1 MTRRGLPIGL
11 VSLLG
16 LVLFFWPF
24 IGRGLPPD
32 TPAWTVALAGAAGL
46 LLVEVGT
53 RQLDSRQ
60 VALLAALAAIDTGL
74 RMVVAQG
81 IGGFSPLFFLVLCAG
96 YVFGTSYGFLVGAFS
111 ILVSSLAIGGA
122 GPWVPYQVFA
132 AGWVGVAAGL
142 AGRWRRHAPTPGWRD
157 LVALALVGALMGLVY
172 GALMD
177 IQDWIGYY
185 RGNPTLGWLP
195 GMSAATSWLYF
206 GRFYLVTSL
215 VYDGFRS
222 AGNVLMVLLLGAPVL
237 AALARVRS
245 RLSFEIVGGTQV
257 PPTDPPS

>member
-1 MTRRGLPIGL
+1 MRRELPIEL
-11 VSLLG
+11 VSLVG
-16 LVLFFWPF
+16 LLLFFWPF
-24 IGRGLPPD
+24 LGRGLPAD
-32 TPAWTVALAGAAGL
+32 TPAWTVALAAATGL

-111 ILVSSLAIGGA
+111 MLVSSLAIGGA

-132 AGWVGVAAGL
+132 AGWVGVVAGL
-142 AGRWRRHAPTPGWRD
+142 AGRWRRGASTPGWRD
-157 LVALALVGALMGLVY
+157 LVVLASVGALTGWVY

-177 IQDWIGYY
+177 VQDWIGFY
-185 RGNPTLGWLP
+185 RGNPALGWLP
-195 GMSAATSWLYF
+195 GMAPATSWLHF
-206 GRFYLVTSL
+206 TRFYLVTSL
-215 VYDGFRS
+215 AYDTFRS
-222 AGNVLMVLLLGAPVL
+222 AGNALMVLVLGAPIL
-237 AALARVRS
+237 AALARIRA
-245 RLSFEIVGGTQV
+245 RLTFQIVEGTQV
-257 PPTDPPS
+257 APTDPPS

>member
-1 MTRRGLPIGL
+1 MRRELPVGM
-11 VSLLG
+11 VSLVG

-24 IGRGLPPD
+24 VGRGLPAD
-32 TPAWTVALAGAAGL
+32 APAWSVALAAAAGL

-111 ILVSSLAIGGA
+111 MLVSSLAIGGA

-142 AGRWRRHAPTPGWRD
+142 VGRRRRGAATPGWRD
-157 LVALALVGALMGLVY
+157 LVVLAVVGALMGWVY

-185 RGNPTLGWLP
+185 RGNPSLGWLP
-195 GMSAATSWLYF
+195 GMTAATSWLHF

-215 VYDGFRS
+215 VYDTFRS
-222 AGNVLMVLLLGAPVL
+222 VGNALMVLLLAAPIL
-237 AALARVRS
+237 AALTRVRA
-245 RLSFEIVGGTQV
+245 RLTFEVIEPGR
-257 PPTDPPS
+257 

>member
-1 MTRRGLPIGL
+1 MRRELPVGL
-11 VSLLG
+11 VSLVG

-24 IGRGLPPD
+24 FGRGLPAD
-32 TPAWTVALAGAAGL
+32 TPAWTVALAAAAGL

-74 RMVVAQG
+74 RLVVAQG

-96 YVFGTSYGFLVGAFS
+96 YVFGVSYGFLVGAFS
-111 ILVSSLAIGGA
+111 MLVSSLAIGGV

-142 AGRWRRHAPTPGWRD
+142 VGRWRRDASAPDWRD
-157 LVALALVGALMGLVY
+157 LVALALVGALMGWVY

-185 RGNPTLGWLP
+185 RGNPSLGWLP
-195 GMSAATSWLYF
+195 GMSAGTSWLHF

-215 VYDGFRS
+215 AYDTFRS
-222 AGNVLMVLLLGAPVL
+222 AGNVMMVLLLAAPIL
-237 AALARVRS
+237 AALARIRS
-245 RLSFEIVGGTQV
+245 RLTFEIVEGTQV
-257 PPTDPPS
+257 PPTNPPS

>member
-1 MTRRGLPIGL
+1 MRDLPIGV
-11 VSLLG
+11 VSLGG

-24 IGRGLPPD
+24 LGRGLPSD
-32 TPAWTVALAGAAGL
+32 SPAWAVAVAAAAGL
-46 LLVEVGT
+46 LLVELGT
-53 RQLDSRQ
+53 RQLDSRR

-74 RMVVAQG
+74 RIVVAQG
-81 IGGFSPLFFLVLCAG
+81 VGGFSPVFFLVLCAG

-111 ILVSSLAIGGA
+111 MLVSSLAVGGA

-132 AGWVGVAAGL
+132 AGWVGVAAGV
-142 AGRWRRHAPTPGWRD
+142 AGHWRRRATSPGWRD
-157 LVALALVGALMGLVY
+157 LVVLALVGALMGWVY

-195 GMSAATSWLYF
+195 GMATATSWLHF

-215 VYDGFRS
+215 VYDTFRS
-222 AGNVLMVLLLGAPVL
+222 AGNALMVLLLGAPIL
-237 AALARVRS
+237 AALARIRARLTFEVAEETQPAS
-245 RLSFEIVGGTQV
+245 R
-257 PPTDPPS
+257 